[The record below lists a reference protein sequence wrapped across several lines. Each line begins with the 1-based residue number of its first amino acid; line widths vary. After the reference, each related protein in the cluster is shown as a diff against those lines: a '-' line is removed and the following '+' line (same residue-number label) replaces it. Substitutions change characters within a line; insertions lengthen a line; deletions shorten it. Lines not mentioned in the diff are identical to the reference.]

1 MRKILLKFHNRRHR
15 RRWERDEKAGLNEKR
30 EREGEEVR
38 CESMARRR
46 DSKFSRPGVI

>member
-38 CESMARRR
+38 YESMACRR